1 MAYDSRD
8 LEAGGVEVSEV
19 SAEPIAAVT
28 VTITRAELPNAW
40 GPALDKVWAF
50 IRSTGKGFTHNVFLY
65 PAGFFREG
73 KGDVTFGVQVDE
85 HFQETGD
92 GGVHCAS
99 LPGGRVAWAV
109 HRGPY
114 DKVGE
119 AHDAVADWSRDTGEP
134 LDGPSWEIY
143 GDHNDDPAL
152 LETTVVYLLHPA

>member
-1 MAYDSRD
+1 MAYESRGI
-8 LEAGGVEVSEV
+8 EPGGVEVSEV
-19 SAEPIAAVT
+19 SGEPIAAVT
-28 VTITRAELPNAW
+28 VAISRAELATAW
-40 GPALDKVWAF
+40 GPALDKVWGY
-50 IRSTGKGFTHNVFLY
+50 IRSNGLGFTHNVFLY
-65 PAGFFREG
+65 PAAFFRAG
-73 KGDVTFGVQVDE
+73 TGDVTFGVQVDG
-85 HFQETGD
+85 HFEGGED
-92 GGVHCAS
+92 GVHCAA

-119 AHDAVADWSRDTGEP
+119 AHDAVAAWSRETREP

>member
-1 MAYDSRD
+1 MAYGSRE
-8 LEAGGVEVSEV
+8 LEPGGVEVSEV

-28 VTITRAELPNAW
+28 VTTTQAELSTAF

-50 IRSTGKGFTHNVFLY
+50 IRSSGMAFTHNVFLY
-65 PAGFFREG
+65 PARFADGGGE
-73 KGDVTFGVQVDE
+73 VTFGVQVNE
-85 HFQETGD
+85 HFEEVGE

-114 DKVGE
+114 NQVGA
-119 AHDAVADWSRDTGEP
+119 AHDAVTSWCREAGEP
-134 LDGPSWEIY
+134 LAGPSWEIY

-152 LETTVVYLLHPA
+152 LETTVVYLLNPA